1 MKIKL
6 ATIGVLVMLQVT
18 AWAST
23 ETVVG
28 ISSDLETGMAPTGNR
43 IVDSS
48 GNFYG
53 VTLLGGNPQQ
63 GDGFRVL
70 PQWQRRLN

>member
-6 ATIGVLVMLQVT
+6 ATIGVLVMLQMT

-28 ISSDLETGMAPTGNR
+28 ISSDLETGMAPRAT
-43 IVDSS
+43 SS
-48 GNFYG
+48 SIPR
-53 VTLLGGNPQQ
+53 VT
-63 GDGFRVL
+63 FTV
-70 PQWQRRLN
+70 

>member
-1 MKIKL
+1 MKARGKHYENQI

-28 ISSDLETGMAPTGNR
+28 ISSDLETGMAPRAT
-43 IVDSS
+43 SS
-48 GNFYG
+48 SIPR
-53 VTLLGGNPQQ
+53 VT
-63 GDGFRVL
+63 FTV
-70 PQWQRRLN
+70 